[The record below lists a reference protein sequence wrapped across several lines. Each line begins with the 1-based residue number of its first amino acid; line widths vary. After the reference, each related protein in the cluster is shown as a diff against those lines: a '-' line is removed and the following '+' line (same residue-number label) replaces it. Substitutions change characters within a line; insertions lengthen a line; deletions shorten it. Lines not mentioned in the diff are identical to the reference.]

1 MAALFA
7 VGLIALEI
15 VDGGSDP
22 LPLLLSGADGV
33 DGVADSEERLE
44 RDMTS

>member
-22 LPLLLSGADGV
+22 LPLLLSGQTAWTVWPTARSAWNG
-33 DGVADSEERLE
+33 
-44 RDMTS
+44 T